1 MTIEEENQRLREQ
14 VAQRDERIQQQET
27 LLCQQDLL
35 IQQMQEQMAGLTQHV
50 KDLQDRL
57 AKDSHNSSLPPSSD
71 RFVRQPK
78 SLRQKSGKKTGGQPG
93 HRGSSLSFSSTPDE
107 IIESPVEVCETCQQD
122 LHKVAACG
130 TERRQVVDVPPPR
143 VVVQEYRA
151 EQKRCPSCQ
160 QITRATFPAGV
171 QAPLQYGPQVGA
183 TAVYLVEQ
191 HLVPLARTCEVLG
204 DLLGVQMSEGT
215 VGELIKRC
223 AGQLAPVEQ
232 QISEAL
238 THAEVLHHDETGLYV
253 AGKRHWMHVTCTP
266 TLTHYH
272 VDASRGQAA
281 LDAIGIVAQ
290 FTGVSIH
297 DGWASYFLYDCE
309 HALCIVHLLRDL
321 VFLEEQGLSWAAD
334 LKALLLEMKAA
345 TDQARALGKT
355 RLDFWEVV
363 DWEAQ
368 FLRLLDEG
376 DLLHPRA
383 TAPPGKRGRCKQS
396 DARNLLDRLRTHQ
409 KAVFCF
415 LEDLRVDFDN
425 NLAERDLRMV
435 KVQQKVSGCF
445 RSVAGAHAF
454 ARIRG
459 YLSTLR
465 KQSLPLLSSL
475 QATLVGHP
483 VLPSL
488 EQT

>member
-1 MTIEEENQRLREQ
+1 MISEEENQCLREQ
-14 VAQRDERIQQQET
+14 VAQRDERIQQQ
-27 LLCQQDLL
+27 DLL
-35 IQQMQEQMAGLTQHV
+35 IQQMQEQIACLTQQV
-50 KDLQDRL
+50 KDLQDQR
-57 AKDSHNSSLPPSSD
+57 AKDSHTSSLPPSSD

-78 SLRQKSGKKTGGQPG
+78 SLRQKSGKKSGGQPG
-93 HRGSSLSFSSTPDE
+93 HRGSSLQFSSTPDE
-107 IIESPVEVCETCQQD
+107 IIELPVEVCGTCQQD
-122 LHKVAACG
+122 LHAVAACG

-160 QITRATFPAGV
+160 QITRAAFPAGV
-171 QAPLQYGPQVGA
+171 QAPLHYGPQVGA

-191 HLVPLARTCEVLG
+191 HLLPLARTGEVLR

-215 VGELIKRC
+215 VGELITRC
-223 AGQLAPVEQ
+223 AGQVAPVEQ

-238 THAEVLHHDETGLYV
+238 KHAEVLHHDETGLYV
-253 AGKRHWMHVTCTP
+253 AGRRHWMHVTCTP

-281 LDAIGIVAQ
+281 LEAIGILPQ

-321 VFLEEQGLSWAAD
+321 VFLQEQGLHWAAE

-368 FLRLLDEG
+368 FLRLLAEG
-376 DLLHPRA
+376 DGLHPRA

-465 KQSLPLLSSL
+465 KQGLPLLSSL
-475 QATLVGHP
+475 HATLGGHP

-488 EQT
+488 QQT